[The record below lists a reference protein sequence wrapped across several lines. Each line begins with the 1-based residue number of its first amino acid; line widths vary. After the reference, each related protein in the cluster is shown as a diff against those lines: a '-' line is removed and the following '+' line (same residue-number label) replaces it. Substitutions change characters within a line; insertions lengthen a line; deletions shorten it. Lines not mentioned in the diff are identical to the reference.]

1 MGRLTEAVQCV
12 NISATANILRRCN
25 VNRLHKFAVL
35 FIVVLLVIGLT
46 LPACTRQQPT
56 PPVPEQ
62 QGDIGLSFEATEY
75 MNTEYGFSVKYPK
88 EWLQQPSE
96 EPTTVFYA
104 ASEKRVPALAI
115 SVMDGA
121 TFAQALTAALSL
133 AGSDINIVTEGVST
147 LEDGTPATEAMVKWK
162 VQNFGAETFALGVQ
176 KDGKWLMV
184 YITTVPLLAKY
195 NEALFSEVA
204 HTLQLK

>member
-1 MGRLTEAVQCV
+1 MLNKTY
-12 NISATANILRRCN
+12 
-25 VNRLHKFAVL
+25 KFGIA
-35 FIVVLLVIGLT
+35 FIVMLIVLGLT
-46 LPACTRQQPT
+46 LPACTCQQPT
-56 PPVPEQ
+56 ETGEPSTPPGQ
-62 QGDIGLSFEATEY
+62 QVEGALSFNAAEY
-75 MNTEYGFSVKYPK
+75 VNAEYGFSLEYPE
-88 EWLQQPSE
+88 EWLEQPSE

-121 TFAQALTAALSL
+121 TFAEALTVTLSL
-133 AGSDINIVTEGVST
+133 AGSDINVVTERAST
-147 LEDGTPATEAMVKWK
+147 LADGTPATEAVVKWK
-162 VQNFGAETFALGVQ
+162 VQNFGAETFVLGVQ
-176 KDGKWLMV
+176 KDDKWLIV